1 MKLSDFASEFDPSD
15 LPALV
20 GAPMENASVATQLAA
35 RGTSFRV
42 QESLMN
48 LLVNAVYS
56 FYFAKRACPVLDALA
71 TRRDGHLAMGVREV
85 RNSLLKG
92 AVIGVAT
99 TIDVTSGR
107 TRSLPDALNALEIDL
122 HNRKAQHPD
131 DEIDAALDLLSYIRQ
146 QTNANEVRSLKYV
159 RHLRNKWAGH
169 SSLDRTVDGWASADR
184 VVDFRIVEDALAR
197 MVNAFQ
203 DLSALVP
210 MSKDLMDIEAQ
221 ASSLNEHP
229 DGGVPIQIKV
239 AWSGANALALAM
251 RYSAQQAA
259 DAFIDLLCAEPGR
272 PGSSTDTACRSA
284 PRT

>member
-15 LPALV
+15 LPTVL

-35 RGTSFRV
+35 KGAAFRV

-48 LLVNAVYS
+48 LLVDAVYS
-56 FYFAKRACPVLDALA
+56 FYFAKRACPALDAFA
-71 TRRDGHLAMGVREV
+71 TGQADHLAMGVREV

-107 TRSLPDALNALEIDL
+107 TRSLPDALNALETDVN
-122 HNRKAQHPD
+122 NRKAQQPD
-131 DEIDAALDLLSYIRQ
+131 DEIDAALDLLTYIRQ

-169 SSLDRTVDGWASADR
+169 SSLDRTVDGWAGADKS
-184 VVDFRIVEDALAR
+184 VDFRIVEDALAR

-203 DLSALVP
+203 GLSVLVP

-221 ASSLNEHP
+221 ANSPKEQP
-229 DGGVPIQIKV
+229 DGTV
-239 AWSGANALALAM
+239 WS
-251 RYSAQQAA
+251 R
-259 DAFIDLLCAEPGR
+259 
-272 PGSSTDTACRSA
+272 
-284 PRT
+284 